1 MLNPQ
6 ILKDID
12 AYIQN
17 HLHNETLNII
27 LESPMNMDM
36 EYIQQSESLTID
48 LEDYINNHRKPTLN
62 QVLFRLID
70 DSGESDVDI
79 YKKAGIDRKLFS
91 KIRSNPDYR
100 PSKNTTIA
108 LALAL
113 QLDIDDTEE
122 LLSAAGYSLSDSN
135 VFDLVIQYCLEHNI
149 HDIYS
154 VNVALD
160 HFDQKCL

>member
-6 ILKDID
+6 ILNDIEV
-12 AYIQN
+12 YIQN
-17 HLHNETLNII
+17 HLHNETLNYK
-27 LESPMNMDM
+27 LEAPMDM
-36 EYIQQSESLTID
+36 EYMRQSESITID

-113 QLDIDDTEE
+113 QLDIGDTEE

-135 VFDLVIQYCLEHNI
+135 VFDLVIQYCLEHHI

-160 HFDQKCL
+160 HFNQKCL

>member
-6 ILKDID
+6 ILKDIE
-12 AYIQN
+12 AYIHN

-27 LESPMNMDM
+27 LESPLDM
-36 EYIQQSESLTID
+36 EYMRQSESLTID

-135 VFDLVIQYCLEHNI
+135 VFDLVIQYCLEHHI

>member
-1 MLNPQ
+1 MDM
-6 ILKDID
+6 K
-12 AYIQN
+12 
-17 HLHNETLNII
+17 
-27 LESPMNMDM
+27 MDM
-36 EYIQQSESLTID
+36 EYIQQSESITID
-48 LEDYINNHRKPTLN
+48 LEDYIKNHRKPTLN

-113 QLDIDDTEE
+113 QLNIDDTEE
-122 LLSAAGYSLSDSN
+122 LLSAAGYSLSESN
-135 VFDLVIQYCLEHNI
+135 VFDLVIQFCLEHNI

>member
-1 MLNPQ
+1 LLNPQ

-12 AYIQN
+12 AYIQT
-17 HLHNETLNII
+17 HLHNETLNFI
-27 LESPMNMDM
+27 LEAPMNIDM

-113 QLDIDDTEE
+113 QLDTDDTEE

-135 VFDLVIQYCLEHNI
+135 VFDLVIQYCLEHHI

>member
-6 ILKDID
+6 ILKDIE

-17 HLHNETLNII
+17 HLHNETLNIV
-27 LESPMNMDM
+27 LESKIDM
-36 EYIQQSESLTID
+36 EYMQQSESMTID

-113 QLDIDDTEE
+113 QLDTDDTEE

-135 VFDLVIQYCLEHNI
+135 VFDLVIQYCLEHHI

>member
-12 AYIQN
+12 AYIQT
-17 HLHNETLNII
+17 HLHNETLNFI
-27 LESPMNMDM
+27 LEAPMNIDM

-70 DSGESDVDI
+70 ESGESDVDI

-91 KIRSNPDYR
+91 KIRSNPDHR

-135 VFDLVIQYCLEHNI
+135 VFDLVIQYCLEHHI

>member
-1 MLNPQ
+1 MGN
-6 ILKDID
+6 
-12 AYIQN
+12 A
-17 HLHNETLNII
+17 
-27 LESPMNMDM
+27 
-36 EYIQQSESLTID
+36 
-48 LEDYINNHRKPTLN
+48 
-62 QVLFRLID
+62 
-70 DSGESDVDI
+70 
-79 YKKAGIDRKLFS
+79 FS

-113 QLDIDDTEE
+113 QLDTDDTEE

-135 VFDLVIQYCLEHNI
+135 VFDLVIQYCLEHHI

>member
-12 AYIQN
+12 AYIQT
-17 HLHNETLNII
+17 HLHNETLNFI
-27 LESPMNMDM
+27 LEAPMNIDM

-70 DSGESDVDI
+70 ESGESDVDI

-91 KIRSNPDYR
+91 KIRSNPDHR

>member
-1 MLNPQ
+1 
-6 ILKDID
+6 
-12 AYIQN
+12 
-17 HLHNETLNII
+17 
-27 LESPMNMDM
+27 MDM
-36 EYIQQSESLTID
+36 DIEYRQTSENITID
-48 LEDYINNHRKPTLN
+48 LEDYIKNHRKPTLN

-113 QLDIDDTEE
+113 QLNMDDTED
-122 LLSAAGYSLSDSN
+122 LLSAAGYSLSESN
-135 VFDLVIQYCLEHNI
+135 VFDLVIQFCLEHNI

-160 HFDQKCL
+160 HFNQKVL